1 MAIER
6 EIQRYLNE
14 HAARSQHTAKTYA
27 NALARFREFLEERE
41 VDLAGPVGQ
50 LTVALARDFVTWL
63 SAQRY
68 TRGRTEHQ
76 LSMRS
81 RSLYAQSVSGL
92 YRMLVLEG
100 KLDMTYGE
108 YTALHEHMIKATNYT
123 IPPIEKKLPPDEVV
137 DAVLAGALTPPD
149 LEGLDRRKGRRLRL
163 IWLRNRAMILC
174 LYSTG
179 VRVGEL
185 VGLRRGD
192 LDHDDQGAWVSGKG
206 DKERFVRFSNQAW
219 DALVAYLEA
228 RHDEWVATKV
238 ADFPLF
244 CRHDRGAGDHRRL
257 PLSSLTVERLVTDLA
272 NDAGVLERFNLT
284 PHSFRH
290 WFATR
295 FLRHT
300 RNLALTQDV
309 MGHASPQTTRIYAK
323 TTKEDHIAAHES
335 LFDET
340 ED

>member
-1 MAIER
+1 MTIEL
-6 EIQRYLNE
+6 EIQRYLNQ

-27 NALARFREFLEERE
+27 NALTRFGEFLDERG
-41 VDLAGPVGQ
+41 VDLEGPLSQ

-63 SAQRY
+63 AAQRY
-68 TRGRTEHQ
+68 TRGRTEHR

-100 KLDMTYGE
+100 KLAMTYGE

-137 DAVLAGALTPPD
+137 DAVLTAALTPPD
-149 LEGLDRRKGRRLRL
+149 LEALDLRKGRRLRL
-163 IWLRNRAMILC
+163 IWLRNRAMILS

-179 VRVGEL
+179 MRVGEL

-219 DALVAYLEA
+219 GALIAYLEA
-228 RHDEWVATKV
+228 RHDEWVATKLS
-238 ADFPLF
+238 DFPLF
-244 CRHDRGAGDHRRL
+244 CRHDRSAGDHRRL
-257 PLSSLTVERLVTDLA
+257 PLGSLTVERLITDLA
-272 NDAGVLERFNLT
+272 NQAGVLERF
-284 PHSFRH
+284 

-335 LFDET
+335 LFDDET
-340 ED
+340 DE